1 MSEEI
6 FSVFDLKPAPV
17 VDADLVKEKFA
28 RLSSELH
35 PDKFQ
40 QLPPDKKKEAEE
52 RYARVNRAYQILRE
66 PKERLLYLYEL
77 ERGGKPPD
85 VQKIPPGTMDLF
97 IEVGQLCQKVDT
109 FLKEKNQA
117 SSALEKASLMARSLE
132 FQDDTITLQNKIA
145 ALEQQLDLELIAL
158 DQNWRKDVKDLDQ
171 LEALYRKHSYA
182 NRWKQQL
189 EERQLALLTN

>member
-17 VDADLVKEKFA
+17 VDADAVKEKFA

-117 SSALEKASLMARSLE
+117 SSVLEKASLMARSLE
-132 FQDDTITLQNKIA
+132 FQDETITLQNKIA

-171 LEALYRKHSYA
+171 LEALYRKHSYV